1 MDDNKF
7 YKYNNNE
14 NINIEKNENKEEKK
28 VYFQYKL
35 KLRTAVIGFVLFLLL
50 SSTNAYKIL
59 NIIFKSIFNI
69 KNTEILD
76 EKNEPSLLGKIIMGI
91 IIFII
96 LFIF

>member
-7 YKYNNNE
+7 YKYNNDTINKEINE
-14 NINIEKNENKEEKK
+14 NREEKK

-35 KLRTAVIGFVLFLLL
+35 KLRTAIIGFLLFLLL
-50 SSTNAYKIL
+50 SSINAYKIL

>member
-7 YKYNNNE
+7 YKYNNDTINKEINE
-14 NINIEKNENKEEKK
+14 NREEKK

-35 KLRTAVIGFVLFLLL
+35 KLRTAIIGFVLFLLL
-50 SSTNAYKIL
+50 SSINAYKIL

-76 EKNEPSLLGKIIMGI
+76 DKNEPSLLGKIIMGI